1 MNKIKSI
8 LMSGLILIA
17 LGIPC
22 STMAA
27 EQDLLQRIEQLS
39 KELETLKQQ
48 VKKNEEKSKDIEIV
62 KQQVKKQ
69 EDKSLSRWLE
79 VSGDYRFRYD
89 NLRGQ
94 VAPYAD
100 GLTLFGNVGTL
111 MSAMGSGK
119 IAPMTQPALFGA
131 AINGGTF
138 GTGAS
143 AFAIPTAKRDA
154 FDVKNDALY

>member
-1 MNKIKSI
+1 MKKFNGMFIT
-8 LMSGLILIA
+8 GA
-17 LGIPC
+17 LLAMLVMPF
-22 STMAA
+22 SLKAA
-27 EQDLLQRIEQLS
+27 DPDLQQKVDQLS
-39 KELETLKQQ
+39 RELDTLKQQ
-48 VKKNEEKSKDIEIV
+48 VKKNE
-62 KQQVKKQ
+62 
-69 EDKSLSRWLE
+69 DKSLGRWLE